1 MQPDTWLAHRHSA
14 DPSREERRT
23 PPFLQPDPSQYLP
36 LPSLSER
43 STGGWFGG
51 SNWWARRT
59 DLERTVEAQA
69 AELAALRSKV
79 CKLEGVARS
88 PLPPPPPLASAYTNT
103 KPQLLPKRPLDRI
116 EGLIDERIR
125 TLCLVGVLCAVVY
138 FALYHLAGTLIPF
151 FLAVSLKYILTP
163 LIDVLSC
170 RHPLCESGRPRP
182 WWLVE
187 LPRKWAVLFAL
198 AIALFVLFVV
208 GLTVANSL
216 SAFASRAGVYNERI
230 DELIDWFFHK
240 LTEVQIDLGVINATD
255 HSGERQIE
263 NIDLLKNAVVEKI
276 DASELIISFLGTA
289 TSVLENVLYVM
300 LFLVFMLLEGD
311 DRRDRRLTRTE
322 RHAERQIFA
331 YISGKILL
339 SLFVGIAHAAILG
352 YAGLD
357 LSLSLVFGLMTFW
370 LNFIPAVGAPIG
382 VLLPMPFIVLDTETF
397 TDYDMLLAFLA
408 PMLLAFLNK
417 DVIETK
423 VFASSTNLDSVG
435 VMLSILLWGSVWGIT
450 GMVLAVPITAV
461 FRIHLEH
468 IQHPLPRYL
477 AGKLG
482 KSTAMPR
489 DSASARARE
498 TEVDVA
504 AVGPARQSTHTPVA
518 RPGGGDEL
526 L

>member
-382 VLLPMPFIVLDTETF
+382 VLLPMPFIVLDTERPAHDLPPACLRPTLGCSSAAVPRPPLHF
-397 TDYDMLLAFLA
+397 GRRRPSPTTTCSSLSSRRCCSH
-408 PMLLAFLNK
+408 
-417 DVIETK
+417 
-423 VFASSTNLDSVG
+423 SSTRTS
-435 VMLSILLWGSVWGIT
+435 SRQRSS
-450 GMVLAVPITAV
+450 
-461 FRIHLEH
+461 
-468 IQHPLPRYL
+468 PRPPT
-477 AGKLG
+477 
-482 KSTAMPR
+482 STR
-489 DSASARARE
+489 SASCSPSCSGAPSGAS
-498 TEVDVA
+498 
-504 AVGPARQSTHTPVA
+504 PAWSSPCQSPPSSGYT
-518 RPGGGDEL
+518 
-526 L
+526 

>member
-289 TSVLENVLYVM
+289 TSVLEN
-300 LFLVFMLLEGD
+300 
-311 DRRDRRLTRTE
+311 
-322 RHAERQIFA
+322 
-331 YISGKILL
+331 
-339 SLFVGIAHAAILG
+339 
-352 YAGLD
+352 
-357 LSLSLVFGLMTFW
+357 
-370 LNFIPAVGAPIG
+370 
-382 VLLPMPFIVLDTETF
+382 ETF

-417 DVIETK
+417 D

-489 DSASARARE
+489 DTASARARE

-504 AVGPARQSTHTPVA
+504 AVGPARQSTHMPVA

>member
-170 RHPLCESGRPRP
+170 RHPLCENGRPRP

-289 TSVLENVLYVM
+289 TSVLEN
-300 LFLVFMLLEGD
+300 
-311 DRRDRRLTRTE
+311 
-322 RHAERQIFA
+322 
-331 YISGKILL
+331 
-339 SLFVGIAHAAILG
+339 
-352 YAGLD
+352 
-357 LSLSLVFGLMTFW
+357 
-370 LNFIPAVGAPIG
+370 
-382 VLLPMPFIVLDTETF
+382 ETF

-417 DVIETK
+417 D

-489 DSASARARE
+489 DTASARARE

-504 AVGPARQSTHTPVA
+504 AVGPARQSTHMPVA

>member
-289 TSVLENVLYVM
+289 TSVLENVIYASPHTPPW
-300 LFLVFMLLEGD
+300 G
-311 DRRDRRLTRTE
+311 LTGTFSEPSCRC
-322 RHAERQIFA
+322 
-331 YISGKILL
+331 SMSCSSS
-339 SLFVGIAHAAILG
+339 SLCSSKATTGETAA
-352 YAGLD
+352 
-357 LSLSLVFGLMTFW
+357 S
-370 LNFIPAVGAPIG
+370 
-382 VLLPMPFIVLDTETF
+382 
-397 TDYDMLLAFLA
+397 LA
-408 PMLLAFLNK
+408 PSG
-417 DVIETK
+417 T
-423 VFASSTNLDSVG
+423 
-435 VMLSILLWGSVWGIT
+435 
-450 GMVLAVPITAV
+450 
-461 FRIHLEH
+461 
-468 IQHPLPRYL
+468 Q
-477 AGKLG
+477 
-482 KSTAMPR
+482 
-489 DSASARARE
+489 SARSSPTLAARFCSRSLWASP
-498 TEVDVA
+498 TPPSSA
-504 AVGPARQSTHTPVA
+504 TPASTSPSPSSLA
-518 RPGGGDEL
+518 
-526 L
+526 

>member
-289 TSVLENVLYVM
+289 TSVLENVIYASPHTPPWGLTGTFSEPSCRCSMSCSSSSLCSSKATTGETAASLAPSGTQSARSSPTLAARFCSRSLWASPTPPSSATPASTSPSPSSLARRPSWGEKHLPGRRPRHVPPRCRP
-300 LFLVFMLLEGD
+300 D
-311 DRRDRRLTRTE
+311 D
-322 RHAERQIFA
+322 
-331 YISGKILL
+331 
-339 SLFVGIAHAAILG
+339 
-352 YAGLD
+352 
-357 LSLSLVFGLMTFW
+357 
-370 LNFIPAVGAPIG
+370 
-382 VLLPMPFIVLDTETF
+382 
-397 TDYDMLLAFLA
+397 LLAQL
-408 PMLLAFLNK
+408 
-417 DVIETK
+417 
-423 VFASSTNLDSVG
+423 
-435 VMLSILLWGSVWGIT
+435 
-450 GMVLAVPITAV
+450 
-461 FRIHLEH
+461 
-468 IQHPLPRYL
+468 HPRRRRADRSAAADALHRPRH
-477 AGKLG
+477 G
-482 KSTAMPR
+482 
-489 DSASARARE
+489 
-498 TEVDVA
+498 A
-504 AVGPARQSTHTPVA
+504 ACP
-518 RPGGGDEL
+518 
-526 L
+526 